1 MESKSF
7 EANIKK
13 NKDEGFVEK
22 FIDSLIYVNGLEEA
36 RVFEEVILED
46 GSEGYVFS
54 IDRDHVICLLT
65 TSKIIKKGTRVS
77 RSDKLVEIRLG
88 EGLKGKVINPFGESL
103 DKSNP
108 VMNCNEFRI
117 LDSEV
122 PTIKDRAIID
132 ENLHTGVTVVDMM
145 IPLGK
150 GQRELIIGER
160 NTGKN
165 WFANAVIKSLS
176 KTGMI
181 CIYCGIAKKKAK
193 VESVLKELGEYE
205 FANNIISVVT
215 YANDPLGKIYLAPYA
230 AMTIAEYFKD
240 LDQDVLVVYDDLGA
254 HAKAY
259 REISLLCKR
268 FPGRNS
274 YPSDIF
280 FTHSKLLERAGNFK
294 NKSKNISIT
303 CLPMVETVGGD
314 ISGYVQT
321 NLMSMTDG
329 HIYFDID
336 LFNQGVRPSIN
347 YFLSVTRVG
356 RQTQSAIKYKIN
368 RELSNILSLYEKT
381 KAFIHFGA
389 EISEGVRLNLRLG
402 ERLLQFFDQT
412 GDVLVPSNIQ
422 VLVFTLIWSQKWDK
436 YSKDQVQNEVKRII
450 YLYENDSDFMKI
462 VDELVSVSADLNNF
476 LENYSKYEE
485 KLKDKLFPK
494 LKSKWKHQ
502 EF

>member
-1 MESKSF
+1 MHTNSF
-7 EANIKK
+7 EYNLKHT
-13 NKDEGFVEK
+13 KDEGFVEK
-22 FIDSLIYVNGLEEA
+22 IVDSLLYVNGLNHA
-36 RVFEEVILED
+36 RVFEEIILED
-46 GSEGYVFS
+46 GSKGFVFS
-54 IDRDHVICLLT
+54 IDRDHVVCLLT
-65 TSKIIKKGTRVS
+65 SHVSVSKGVKVS
-77 RSDKLVEIRLG
+77 RSNKLVEVSLG
-88 EGLKGKVINPFGESL
+88 DGLKGKVVNPFGISINKNNPTVNCTES
-103 DKSNP
+103 
-108 VMNCNEFRI
+108 RI
-117 LDSEV
+117 LDSDV

-132 ENLHTGVTVVDMM
+132 ENLNTGVTVVDMM

-165 WFANAVIKSLS
+165 WFVNSAIKSLS
-176 KTGMI
+176 KNGMI
-181 CIYCGIAKKKAK
+181 CIYCGISKKKAQL
-193 VESVLKELGEYE
+193 EGILKDLGSYEYS
-205 FANNIISVVT
+205 NNIISVVT
-215 YANDPLGKIYLAPYA
+215 YANDPLGISYLAPYS

-240 LDQDVLVVYDDLGA
+240 KGQDVLVVFDDLGS
-254 HAKAY
+254 HAKIY

-294 NKSKNISIT
+294 HKSKSVSIT

-336 LFNQGVRPSIN
+336 LFNQGVRPAIN

-356 RQTQSAIKYKIN
+356 RQTQSPIKYKIN

-381 KAFIHFGA
+381 KAFVHFGA

-412 GDVLVPSNIQ
+412 GEVLVPNNVQI
-422 VLVFTLIWSQKWDK
+422 LVFTLIWSQKWDR
-436 YSKDQVQNEVKRII
+436 YTKDEVQNEVKRLI
-450 YLYENDSDFMKI
+450 YLYENDTNFMKV
-462 VDELVSVSADLNNF
+462 VDELSSVSTDLNNF
-476 LENYSKYEE
+476 LDNYSKYEV
-485 KLKDKLFPK
+485 KLKEKLFPK
-494 LKSKWKHQ
+494 QVKK
-502 EF
+502 